1 MLADDRERYVALHR
15 ALGFKFRIQ
24 AGLLR
29 SFIAFAEAH
38 GDEVVL
44 AARVLEWARE
54 APSPAQRRN
63 RLLTARRFALALH
76 AEDARHEVPAA
87 DALGHAR
94 RKRVRPHIW
103 SADEIA
109 RLMKATDILGLE
121 GTVRP
126 LMYRTLFGL
135 LAATGL
141 RISEALALRVRDIG
155 EDGLLVLGTKFRK
168 SRLVPIHETTRR
180 ALGAY
185 LETHP
190 ARIDDA
196 LFRSSAGTG
205 PAYTTVIGV
214 FLRLT
219 RSVGLRGAPGESGPR
234 IHDLRH
240 SFAVRS
246 LERCGSDCGVVARHI
261 VGLSTYLG
269 HAHVTDTYWYLQATP
284 TLMAGIAEAGEAL
297 HRGEPS

>member
-15 ALGFKFRIQ
+15 TLGFKFRIQ

-29 SFIAFAEAH
+29 SFVAFAEAR
-38 GDEVVL
+38 GDDVVQ
-44 AARVLEWARE
+44 AARVIEWARE

-63 RLLTARRFALALH
+63 RLLTARRFALVMR

-87 DALGHAR
+87 GAFGAAR
-94 RKRVRPHIW
+94 HTRVRPHIW
-103 SADEIA
+103 TADEIT
-109 RLMKATDILGLE
+109 RLLKGTATLGPE
-121 GTVRP
+121 GTLRP

-141 RISEALALRVRDIG
+141 RISEALALRVRDVG

-168 SRLVPIHETTRR
+168 SRLVPIHETTRS

-185 LETHP
+185 LDAHP
-190 ARIDDA
+190 TDLDKQ
-196 LFRSSAGTG
+196 LFRASAGTG
-205 PAYTTVIGV
+205 PAYPTVIGV

-219 RSVGLRGAPGESGPR
+219 RSIGLRGGPGEPGPR

-246 LERCGSDCGVVARHI
+246 LQRCAPDRTAVARHM

-269 HAHVTDTYWYLQATP
+269 HARVTDTYWYLHATP
-284 TLMAGIAEAGEAL
+284 ALMAGIAMAGEAL